1 MKKDYIQPEMLMVKL
16 HSQAHILTGSVIVP
30 VTDDPIPTPTDIGF
44 VKPDIPGI
52 IWDQFEILQP

>member
-1 MKKDYIQPEMLMVKL
+1 MVKL
-16 HSQAHILTGSVIVP
+16 HSQAHILTGSIIVP
-30 VTDDPIPTPTDIGF
+30 VNEEPIPTPPGIGF